1 MERVGF
7 ELAVRLAKF
16 AFEIPKEF
24 PAQFAKLGFRENF
37 APEVLVAR
45 VHLGLQGPVV
55 LPVVCPSARI
65 KEPRLGRALPLPK
78 ERPDSLLA

>member
-1 MERVGF
+1 VVAGF

-24 PAQFAKLGFRENF
+24 PAPFAKLGFRENF
-37 APEVLVAR
+37 ALEVLVAR

-55 LPVVCPSARI
+55 CPLFALLRKS
-65 KEPRLGRALPLPK
+65 KSRA
-78 ERPDSLLA
+78 